1 MEETKNEETIE
12 TNNEETIETQE
23 EEILTEEEAKE
34 LNGKTDEELSDIEKK
49 NKKLYAQMRSER
61 EQKKAL
67 REEKEKLQAKIKELE
82 EIVGKTE
89 EVKNKPAIETK
100 EFDPIEF
107 AKQVRKLSSLDEDEI
122 SYAQILAKGM
132 GKSIDEVLETEDFK
146 LWSSAHKEKI
156 KQDNSHLNPNNK
168 SVRTEQE
175 DEFFKKFSANL
186 PKGFEINK

>member
-1 MEETKNEETIE
+1 MEETKIEETIE

-49 NKKLYAQMRSER
+49 NKKLYAINTARKE
-61 EQKKAL
+61 KILAL
-67 REEKEKLQAKIKELE
+67 KEEKEKLQARIKELE
-82 EIVGKTE
+82 EFVGKTE

-100 EFDPIEF
+100 ETDPIEL
-107 AKQVRKLSSLDEDEI
+107 AKQVRTLSSLDDEEL
-122 SYAQILAKGM
+122 SYAQILSRGM
-132 GKSIDEVLETEDFK
+132 GKSINEVLETEDFK

-156 KQDNSHLNPNNK
+156 KQDNSHLNPNNR

-175 DEFFKKFSANL
+175 DEFFKKFSSNL

>member
-49 NKKLYAQMRSER
+49 NKKLYARMKA
-61 EQKKAL
+61 KKEENITFK
-67 REEKEKLQAKIKELE
+67 EEKEKLQAKIKELE

>member
-49 NKKLYAQMRSER
+49 NKKLYART
-61 EQKKAL
+61 KA
-67 REEKEKLQAKIKELE
+67 EKEKNIALKEANEKLEAKIIELE
-82 EIVGKTE
+82 NMIKEK
-89 EVKNKPAIETK
+89 EVKKEQVGTK
-100 EFDPIEF
+100 ESDPIEF

>member
-1 MEETKNEETIE
+1 MTQEHIEETIE
-12 TNNEETIETQE
+12 TKE
-23 EEILTEEEAKE
+23 EEILTKEEIEE
-34 LNGKTDEELSDIEKK
+34 VQSLEGKTDSELTDLQVK
-49 NKKLYAQMRSER
+49 NKKIYAQMRSER

>member
-1 MEETKNEETIE
+1 MEETKIEETIE

-49 NKKLYAQMRSER
+49 NKKLYARI
-61 EQKKAL
+61 KA
-67 REEKEKLQAKIKELE
+67 EKEKNIALKEANEKLEAKIIELE
-82 EIVGKTE
+82 NMIKEK
-89 EVKNKPAIETK
+89 EVKKEQVGTK
-100 EFDPIEF
+100 ESDPIEF

-156 KQDNSHLNPNNK
+156 KQDNSHLNPNNR

-175 DEFFKKFSANL
+175 DEFFKKFSSNL